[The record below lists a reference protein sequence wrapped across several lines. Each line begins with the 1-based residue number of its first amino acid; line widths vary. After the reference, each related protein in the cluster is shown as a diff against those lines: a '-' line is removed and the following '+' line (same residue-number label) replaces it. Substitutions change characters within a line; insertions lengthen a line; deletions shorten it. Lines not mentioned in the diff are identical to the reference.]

1 MQSAVFKATLW
12 LLTEVF
18 LTTLG
23 LDDLADY
30 GEYIFK
36 VKTSLPSQQA
46 ALAHYECYDG
56 VCTLR
61 NANDSFV

>member
-1 MQSAVFKATLW
+1 MQSAVFKVTLW
-12 LLTEVF
+12 LLAEVF

-36 VKTSLPSQQA
+36 VKNPLPSQQW
-46 ALAHYECYDG
+46 ALAHYECCDG
-56 VCTLR
+56 VCTPR
-61 NANDSFV
+61 NVDGNFV